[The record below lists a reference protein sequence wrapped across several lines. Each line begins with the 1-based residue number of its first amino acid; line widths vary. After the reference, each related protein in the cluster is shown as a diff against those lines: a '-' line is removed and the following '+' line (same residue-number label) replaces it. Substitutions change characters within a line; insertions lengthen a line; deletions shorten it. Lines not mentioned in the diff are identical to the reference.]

1 MKRLAILTTLALLLS
16 VTGCSLR
23 SESKDRRLN
32 STDYVVFE
40 STSSTTTTT
49 TIAPPV
55 PIDGAII
62 YMVRDQGLVGRVRFI
77 AQGSDLFTVLGLLTQ
92 PVPASE
98 VALGISTGLAN
109 RGEIVVSAAVIDG
122 KAILDLSEDFQEI
135 PGDEQIL
142 ILGQLVLTSF
152 AYSQITAVEFTQLG
166 NPLTVFGPNG
176 QAINRP
182 VIRSDFSI
190 LSSR

>member
-1 MKRLAILTTLALLLS
+1 MRKLGVLWVVVMFGS
-16 VTGCSLR
+16 VAGCSL
-23 SESKDRRLN
+23 SGEPKDRRLGD
-32 STDYVVFE
+32 SDYVIFE

-62 YMVRDQGLVGRVRFI
+62 YMIRNKGLVARVRFVV
-77 AQGSDLFTVLGLLTQ
+77 QGSDLFTVLGLLTQ
-92 PVPASE
+92 PAPPAE
-98 VALGISTGLAN
+98 VALGINSGLSN
-109 RGEIVVSAAVIDG
+109 RSDILVSATVTDG
-122 KAILDLSEDFQEI
+122 KAILDLGTDFQDI
-135 PGDEQIL
+135 PGDDQIL

-152 AYSQITAVEFTQLG
+152 AYAQITSVEFTQSG
-166 NPLTVFGPNG
+166 NPLSVFGANG

-182 VIRSDFSI
+182 VVRSDFSV